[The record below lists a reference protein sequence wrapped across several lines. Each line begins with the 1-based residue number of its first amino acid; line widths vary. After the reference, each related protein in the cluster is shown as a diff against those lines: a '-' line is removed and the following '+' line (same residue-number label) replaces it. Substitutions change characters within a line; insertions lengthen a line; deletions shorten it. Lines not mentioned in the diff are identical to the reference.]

1 MLCPKSCVPFRYSC
15 LKGGQPNSKGNTQGC
30 GFKVSTSQ
38 CWYKRETSKKALHN
52 CLYECEDGGQLEPCW
67 EKRPHIRR
75 AFCYSPD
82 HRESLSDSICKISHV
97 NFGIQ
102 SRNRYQGL
110 LLKRTE
116 IQGHLSYLLFG
127 HKLLKLLLIKSTFL
141 ISKTSLVLSYREEPW
156 PHGYTT
162 CLRL

>member
-1 MLCPKSCVPFRYSC
+1 MAY
-15 LKGGQPNSKGNTQGC
+15 C
-30 GFKVSTSQ
+30 GWRTSWI
-38 CWYKRETSKKALHN
+38 CAGRKDL
-52 CLYECEDGGQLEPCW
+52 
-67 EKRPHIRR
+67 HIRR
-75 AFCYSPD
+75 PFAYSPD

-162 CLRL
+162 CLRYPTQLVDPRETAHSLLTTQQTPDLLSHVCNIIKKRCPEDSGQWLSLWS